1 MPAQVNNYQLYLNA
15 KTSPTCPVFGPTGP
29 TGSTSTGAT
38 GATGLPGIT
47 GATGFTGSTGPTGDP
62 GPGVIGTAGQVAYY
76 GGGGVATGDTN
87 FTFNDTFDIVQVG
100 TTTSVVRIGP
110 VDPIVNGLTV
120 SNNGGSQ
127 ACFIGLNSGGDI
139 FLGQGS
145 MPAGQGNVSVQKD
158 LGVGGYI
165 KIAGTGQLQLGGA
178 SYIVNQSGGTAPN
191 DILLNVDSIAALS
204 VSAAGTN
211 FDPGGGAGA
220 AVYTRSTN
228 SFTAVAFTATSDVRT
243 KNSIVTV
250 DSALDKVMKM
260 RGVFFERNT
269 HPGERC
275 LGVIAQEVEEVL
287 PEVVNTDKDG
297 MKSVSYGSIVGLLI
311 EAIKEQQ
318 EIIKGLSKSS

>member
-1 MPAQVNNYQLYLNA
+1 MPAQVNAYQLYLNA
-15 KTSPTCPVFGPTGP
+15 KNSPVCVIPGSTGPAGP
-29 TGSTSTGAT
+29 TGSASTGTT
-38 GATGLPGIT
+38 GP
-47 GATGFTGSTGPTGDP
+47 TGSTGPTGNP
-62 GPGVIGTAGQVAYY
+62 GGTGPTGPGIIGIAGRVAYY
-76 GGGGVATGDTN
+76 GPSGAATGDAN
-87 FTFNDTFDIVQVG
+87 FTFNDTSDIVQVG
-100 TTTSVVRIGP
+100 TTSSVVRIGP
-110 VDPIVNGLTV
+110 VDAIVNGLTV

-127 ACFIGLNSGGDI
+127 ACFIGLNSVGDI

-158 LGVGGYI
+158 VNVGGWI
-165 KIAGTGQLQLGGA
+165 NIAGAGQLRLGSA
-178 SYIVNQSGGTAPN
+178 SYIVNQSGGTPPN

-204 VSAAGTN
+204 VSAGGTN
-211 FDPGGGAGA
+211 FDPGNGSG

-228 SFTAVAFTATSDVRT
+228 SFTAVAFTATSDIRT

-287 PEVVNTDKDG
+287 PEVVHTDKDG

-318 EIIKGLSKSS
+318 EIIKGLSRSS